1 MHTAYINNLLQE
13 MVQIVEGETVP
24 EDVPAAP
31 SPLCSGYMRPNKE
44 AAIRAHKSRFQI
56 KLLIFY
62 YCLTLS
68 NNLIIKKQDIQIQR
82 MQMKEFSP
90 DTHHCTTREYDPHI
104 TSQLP
109 PTPSGQLTVS
119 CTPIPPGSSKDT

>member
-31 SPLCSGYMRPNKE
+31 APLCSGYMGPNKE

-56 KLLIFY
+56 
-62 YCLTLS
+62 
-68 NNLIIKKQDIQIQR
+68 
-82 MQMKEFSP
+82 
-90 DTHHCTTREYDPHI
+90 
-104 TSQLP
+104 
-109 PTPSGQLTVS
+109 
-119 CTPIPPGSSKDT
+119 